1 MNTQK
6 RFTLIELLV
15 VIAIIAILAAMLLPA
30 LSKAREKA
38 RAISCTSNEKQVM
51 LGAILYTHDFDDQ
64 MTCMWWLT
72 YTDGTTYGTA
82 VPYQNGVANFNCYW
96 WYAYIYPYVGDVKAY
111 QCPSTVHFNKFMGY
125 GFDYGAGSRGM
136 PYRSDLAASRKR
148 MALNG
153 HKTPAKTMVFTCSN
167 MQTANKGVAYSP
179 QSTPSFWAVDANGV
193 NVNGYV
199 ANHHNNGTISAHLD
213 GHVSAYSIQFCSEN
227 NKTASSDSARYWAYY
242 EIGQ

>member
-1 MNTQK
+1 MK
-6 RFTLIELLV
+6 VFTLIELLV

-51 LGAILYTHDFDDQ
+51 LGAILYTHDYDDQ

-96 WYAYIYPYVGDVKAY
+96 WYAYIYPYVGDVKPF

-136 PYRSDLAASRKR
+136 PYRSDLSASRKR

-167 MQTANKGVAYSP
+167 MQTANKGVAYSL
-179 QSTPSFWAVDANGV
+179 QSTPSFWTVDANGV

-199 ANHHNNGTISAHLD
+199 ATHHNNGTISAHLD
-213 GHVSAYSIQFCSEN
+213 GHVSAYTIQFCSES